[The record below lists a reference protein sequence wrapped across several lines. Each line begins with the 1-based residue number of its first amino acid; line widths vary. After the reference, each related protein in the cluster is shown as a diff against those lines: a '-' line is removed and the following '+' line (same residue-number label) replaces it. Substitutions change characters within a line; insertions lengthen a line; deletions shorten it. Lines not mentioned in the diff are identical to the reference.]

1 MIKLIIALHSFI
13 TISKSSIFSIVTLNV
28 LEAFFAVSGIA
39 LLFPLIKFLQVGPEV
54 FASRMNAGPLKYL
67 KIFVDQ
73 THVEMSLGLLL
84 SFAFLPLL
92 MQTVMRY
99 LKETNTYKLQQR
111 VTFQIREKLFKVLFM
126 ADIDYYARTKLG
138 DIANILT
145 MSAMRSGLIVRYLV
159 GFFSFFVISIIYC
172 AVLLTIS
179 FKLTLVSMCI
189 ISLIPLL
196 TEKRA
201 GSLHKVSKMTESTNA
216 KLHIY
221 IVDRLKSIKRIL
233 LLNTQPDEEK
243 FFSQTAKGLERI
255 IVKGL
260 RVNSFVN
267 AVLEP
272 LFFGSILLIIFVG
285 IKFLHMDFAV
295 LVLFLYV
302 LSRINPMVKGI
313 INNRNQILIYHKS
326 FEQVQRAYDNIK
338 QATTIVNGKKAFEG
352 LKKEISFK
360 EVGFSYEHGTHLF
373 QGISFCFKRG
383 QTTALV
389 GKSGAGKSTIV
400 DLVLRFRDVDSG
412 KICIDG
418 TNIKEL
424 DINSFRRKVG
434 VVTQDIML
442 FHGTILEN
450 ITYGLE
456 GLTHEEINNACK
468 MAYADEFIDKLE
480 NGYNT
485 YIGEAGAMLSGGQKQ
500 RLALAHMFLQH
511 PDIIILDE
519 PVSALDSES
528 EKVIKGAI
536 EKLRGKKTI
545 IMVAHRMSSIKDADK
560 IIVLDSGW
568 LKEEGTYEEL
578 IQRGGFFKNMIELQ
592 QV

>member
-1 MIKLIIALHSFI
+1 MIKLIKTLYSFI
-13 TISKSSIFSIVTLNV
+13 AISKSSIFSIVTLNV
-28 LEAFFAVSGIA
+28 FEAFFAISGIA
-39 LLFPLIKFLQVGPEV
+39 LLFPLIKFLQVGQEA
-54 FASRMNAGPLKYL
+54 FALQMNEGPLRYL
-67 KIFVDQ
+67 KLFVDQ
-73 THVEMSLGLLL
+73 THVEISLGLLL
-84 SFAFLPLL
+84 LFAFIPML

-99 LKETNTYKLQQR
+99 LKETTTYKLQQR
-111 VTFQIREKLFKVLFM
+111 VIFQIREKLFKVLFM

-159 GFFSFFVISIIYC
+159 GFFSFVVISIIYC
-172 AVLLTIS
+172 VVLLTIS

-189 ISLIPLL
+189 ISFVPLL
-196 TEKRA
+196 TKKRA
-201 GSLHKVSKMTESTNA
+201 GRLHKVSKMTESTNA
-216 KLHIY
+216 KLHVY
-221 IVDRLKSIKRIL
+221 IVDRLKSIKKIL
-233 LLNTQPDEEK
+233 LLNTQPEEET
-243 FFSQTAKGLERI
+243 FFSQTAKSLERI

-260 RVNSFVN
+260 KVNSFVN

-285 IKFLHMDFAV
+285 IKFLNVDFAI

-326 FEQVQRAYDNIK
+326 FEQVQKTYNNIK
-338 QATTIVNGKKAFEG
+338 QAITIVNGNKLFEG
-352 LKKEISFK
+352 LNKEISFK
-360 EVGFSYEHGTHLF
+360 DVGFSYEPGTHLF
-373 QGISFCFKRG
+373 QGVSFCFKSG
-383 QTTALV
+383 HTTALV

-400 DLVLRFRDVDSG
+400 DLILRFKDVDSG
-412 KICIDG
+412 KICVDD

-442 FHGTILEN
+442 FHGTILDN

-456 GLTHEEINNACK
+456 GLTEEEIDNACK

-511 PDIIILDE
+511 PNIIILDE
-519 PVSALDSES
+519 PTSALDSES
-528 EKVIKGAI
+528 EKVIKEAI
-536 EKLRGKKTI
+536 ERLKGKKTI
-545 IMVAHRMSSIKDADK
+545 IIVAHRISSIKDADK
-560 IIVLDSGW
+560 IIVLDNGC
-568 LKEEGTYEEL
+568 LKEEGTYDEL
-578 IQRGGFFKNMIELQ
+578 IQKGAFFKNMIELQ
-592 QV
+592 QI